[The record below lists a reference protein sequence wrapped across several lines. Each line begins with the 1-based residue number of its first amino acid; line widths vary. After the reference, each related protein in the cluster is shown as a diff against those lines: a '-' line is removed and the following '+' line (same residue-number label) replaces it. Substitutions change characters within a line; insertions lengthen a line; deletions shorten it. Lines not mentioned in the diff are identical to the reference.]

1 MGNVILIGGSGFLG
15 SAVMQELLA
24 KGHHVYATQNKR
36 PVNNQPGVTV
46 IEGGIK
52 SLTATK
58 LNEIKPEAIFHCA
71 RPVMPKLRQW
81 GRVVAAWQAKRYNQ
95 FLLRQIAASH
105 DRPVLFFASGSLVYG
120 NSPLPHDEDAAI
132 RPISY
137 ARQYHRGEQPILAA
151 VGRDPSKV
159 LLLRFPW
166 LLGNGSWFSW
176 FYLKSIKESKR
187 VPLFGNGENA
197 MSLISLPD
205 AARIMVDHFTSGK
218 ESGVYNIFS
227 PFVHTQRSFAEHVAS
242 HYSAEVTDFRDL
254 YPKGVEKAVL
264 EAFESNILLTSKHP
278 ELLKEYPFK
287 TVDSILNGINT

>member
-1 MGNVILIGGSGFLG
+1 
-15 SAVMQELLA
+15 
-24 KGHHVYATQNKR
+24 
-36 PVNNQPGVTV
+36 
-46 IEGGIK
+46 
-52 SLTATK
+52 
-58 LNEIKPEAIFHCA
+58 
-71 RPVMPKLRQW
+71 
-81 GRVVAAWQAKRYNQ
+81 
-95 FLLRQIAASH
+95 
-105 DRPVLFFASGSLVYG
+105 
-120 NSPLPHDEDAAI
+120 
-132 RPISY
+132 
-137 ARQYHRGEQPILAA
+137 
-151 VGRDPSKV
+151 
-159 LLLRFPW
+159 
-166 LLGNGSWFSW
+166 
-176 FYLKSIKESKR
+176 
-187 VPLFGNGENA
+187 